1 MIDYNATN
9 PMNAFMNTAGG
20 LQQLQQNNMNMQQ
33 QYDNQ
38 AAAQQQAEQQQQAV
52 SQAQQLLQNGT
63 PAEIAQFGIANPEL
77 MTRITDA
84 VGFQDNTQKQG
95 RLKYAREVASG
106 IIDPIQATQ
115 QRIAE
120 LESQGMDATHLKAR
134 LSMNPNE
141 VKQLAEKDISVMD
154 PKGYI
159 DFLTAQGG
167 GITPQQQ
174 ATNDLNE
181 RKFQASRFDA
191 NRNYAA
197 GRSDKAFDREMKRL
211 DLDIKRA
218 KAQGDPAKLAKAE
231 QDKNDIISGYQSAYT
246 GAVDTLNLVDT
257 IMDHPGFDSA
267 VGFKGVSN
275 YIPGTEAK
283 GVTSLIDTL
292 GSQNFLNAVQG
303 MKGMGAL
310 SDAEGK
316 KLSSAI
322 ANLDRDQSES
332 DFKANL
338 KAIKNI
344 TERARRKAESKILKS
359 GGEVPKVENIYSKD
373 SGQQNTAPNAAI
385 EMLRNNPNLA
395 QQFKKKYGYL
405 PEGF

>member
-1 MIDYNATN
+1 MINYNAVN
-9 PMNAFMNTAGG
+9 PMDAFMQTAGG
-20 LQQLQQNNMNMQQ
+20 LQGLQQNNMTMQQ
-33 QYDNQ
+33 QYDQQ
-38 AAAQQQAEQQQQAV
+38 AAAQQQAEKHKQAV
-52 SQAQQLLQNGT
+52 AQAQQLLQNGT

-77 MTRITDA
+77 MGRITDA
-84 VGFQDNTQKQG
+84 VGFKDNTQKQG

-106 IIDPIQATQ
+106 LIDPVQATQ
-115 QRIAE
+115 ERIAE
-120 LESQGMDATHLKAR
+120 LESQGMDTTHLRAR
-134 LSMNPNE
+134 LAMNPNE
-141 VKQLAEKDISVMD
+141 IRQLAEKDISVMD
-154 PKGYI
+154 PKGYV

-174 ATNDLNE
+174 AVNNLND
-181 RKFQASRFDA
+181 RKFGLEQQKFSASRSDEAF
-191 NRNYAA
+191 NRQ
-197 GRSDKAFDREMKRL
+197 MKKL
-211 DLDIKRA
+211 ELQIKQA
-218 KAQGDPAKLAKAE
+218 KAKGDMEKLSAKE
-231 QDKNDIISGYQSAYT
+231 QELKDKKDEQLSGYQSAYT

-257 IMDHPGFDSA
+257 IINHPGFDSA

-283 GVTSLIDTL
+283 GVASLIDTL

-322 ANLDRDQSES
+322 ANLDRDQSEP

-344 TERARRKAESKILKS
+344 TERARKKAESKILKS
-359 GGEVPKVENIYSKD
+359 GGEVPAVENIYSKD
-373 SGQQNTAPNAAI
+373 SSQKNTAPNAAI
-385 EMLRNNPNLA
+385 DMLRNNPNLA
-395 QQFKKKYGYL
+395 PQFKQKYGYL

>member
-1 MIDYNATN
+1 
-9 PMNAFMNTAGG
+9 MNAFMNTAGG

-33 QYDNQ
+33 QYDQQ
-38 AAAQQQAEQQQQAV
+38 AAAQQQAEAQQQAV

-106 IIDPIQATQ
+106 LIDPIQATQ

-120 LESQGMDATHLKAR
+120 LESQGMDAKHLKAR
-134 LSMNPNE
+134 LSMNPAE

-154 PKGYI
+154 PKGYV

-181 RKFQASRFDA
+181 RKFQASRVDA

-197 GRSDKAFDREMKRL
+197 GRSDKAFERQMKRL

-218 KAQGDPAKLAKAE
+218 KAKGDMEKASAKE
-231 QDKNDIISGYQSAYT
+231 QELKDKKDEQISGYQSAYT
-246 GAVDTLNLVDT
+246 GAIDTLNLVDT
-257 IMDHPGFDSA
+257 IIDHPGLDSA

-283 GVTSLIDTL
+283 GVASLIDTL

-322 ANLDRDQSES
+322 ANLDRDQSEA

-344 TERARRKAESKILKS
+344 TERARKKAESKILKS
-359 GGEVPKVENIYSKD
+359 GGEVPTVDNIYSKD
-373 SGQQNTAPNAAI
+373 LGQQNTAPNAAI
-385 EMLRNNPNLA
+385 DMLKNNPNLA
-395 QQFKKKYGYL
+395 PQFKQKYGYL

>member
-33 QYDNQ
+33 QYDK
-38 AAAQQQAEQQQQAV
+38 AEQQQQAV

-106 IIDPIQATQ
+106 LIDPMQATQ

-134 LSMNPNE
+134 LSMNPAE

-154 PKGYI
+154 PKGYVE
-159 DFLTAQGG
+159 FLTAQGG

-181 RKFQASRFDA
+181 RKFGFDKQKFYTKRSDDLKKQASGGLGATSSMKDFRYYQDLKKTDPEAAQQYGRQKGYISKAGEELPVFQQKNLDTAQTAAMESESKANSLGDLASQFTNNADELGGGMFGSWKDGLKTATGSEDAVSSLRKAWISTKNKETMQSLPPGSASDADIKMAKGGFLGNDA
-191 NRNYAA
+191 NPEQVASFLRGLEKIERYKSKYNN
-197 GRSDKAFDREMKRL
+197 F
-211 DLDIKRA
+211 
-218 KAQGDPAKLAKAE
+218 KAQYISEKGDTRGL
-231 QDKNDIISGYQSAYT
+231 
-246 GAVDTLNLVDT
+246 
-257 IMDHPGFDSA
+257 
-267 VGFKGVSN
+267 
-275 YIPGTEAK
+275 
-283 GVTSLIDTL
+283 
-292 GSQNFLNAVQG
+292 
-303 MKGMGAL
+303 
-310 SDAEGK
+310 
-316 KLSSAI
+316 
-322 ANLDRDQSES
+322 
-332 DFKANL
+332 L
-338 KAIKNI
+338 KAWK
-344 TERARRKAESKILKS
+344 EQSKS
-359 GGEVPKVENIYSKD
+359 
-373 SGQQNTAPNAAI
+373 
-385 EMLRNNPNLA
+385 NLTDD
-395 QQFKKKYGYL
+395 QLLEKYL
-405 PEGF
+405 